1 MTIRKDEVGKIIRV
15 NALFDMTNNSEL
27 TLIFTKP
34 DLTTLTVNKASGV
47 SAPGVDVLDP
57 VTGVTFNANEY
68 FQYTTQ
74 AGNIDQSGSWKIKGV
89 YDDLTPK
96 HFIGDTDVFTVLG

>member
-15 NALFDMTNNSEL
+15 NALFDMTGNSEL

-34 DLTTLTVNKASGV
+34 NLAILSVNKASGV
-47 SAPGVDVLDP
+47 SAPGIDVTDP
-57 VTGVTFNANEY
+57 DTGVVFKANEY
-68 FQYTTQ
+68 FEYTTK
-74 AGNIDQSGSWKIKGV
+74 AGDIDQSGSWKVRGE

-96 HFIGDTDVFTVLG
+96 HFIGDTATFTVLG